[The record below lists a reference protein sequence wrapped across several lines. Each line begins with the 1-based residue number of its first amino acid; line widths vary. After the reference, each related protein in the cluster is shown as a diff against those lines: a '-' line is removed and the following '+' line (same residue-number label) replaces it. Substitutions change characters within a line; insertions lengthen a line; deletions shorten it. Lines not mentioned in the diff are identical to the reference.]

1 MGIQELGLPHLRPTA
16 VARLLKVLKI
26 QPDNERVHFNLGMLA
41 TDEKDVVEA
50 EKWFIQAIEIKPDFR
65 SALFNLALLLSDQ
78 KRPLEAV
85 PYLKQLL
92 SYYPD
97 HVKGLILL
105 GDIYTNHLGQ
115 LDNAET
121 CYKRILAVD
130 PGNVQGQHNLCVIM
144 VEKGDLSSAEQC
156 LVTALSLAP
165 QEGYIQ
171 RHLSIVRNRLAALSH
186 N

>member
-78 KRPLEAV
+78 KRPLEAA
-85 PYLKQLL
+85 PLLHQLL
-92 SYYPD
+92 RHHTH
-97 HVKGLILL
+97 HVKALILL
-105 GDIYTNHLGQ
+105 GNIN
-115 LDNAET
+115 
-121 CYKRILAVD
+121 
-130 PGNVQGQHNLCVIM
+130 
-144 VEKGDLSSAEQC
+144 
-156 LVTALSLAP
+156 
-165 QEGYIQ
+165 
-171 RHLSIVRNRLAALSH
+171 
-186 N
+186 